1 MQIKSCNLVGW
12 GLAIVA
18 LLVLLSYRQLGLLA
32 VVLMVSFLFAC
43 GMTRMRDHTSNLS
56 SEVQKR

>member
-1 MQIKSCNLVGW
+1 VGW

-18 LLVLLSYRQLGLLA
+18 SLILLSYRQIGLLA

-43 GMTRMRDHTSNLS
+43 GMTRMRDHTGNLS